1 LDEVVYLWHGE
12 RRQLTRQ
19 QVIDRLRAVVPEP
32 IQTWAVEIEDAVYP
46 VKQAF
51 AIAARTQRADFVTT
65 QARDVLRK
73 LGFRVFDVKDIRNQ
87 SATPS
92 QPAPDALTVSL
103 ELRRIALGRAIEFY
117 GDRND
122 ATPKQ
127 VVAAAAIYERYLR
140 GAGDLLAGK

>member
-1 LDEVVYLWHGE
+1 MDEVVYLWHGE

-19 QVIDRLRAVVPEP
+19 QVIDRLRQVLPEP
-32 IQTWAVEIEDAVYP
+32 IQTWAVEVDDAVYP

-73 LGFRVFDVKDIRNQ
+73 LGFRVFDVKDLRNQ
-87 SATPS
+87 STAPS
-92 QPAPDALTVSL
+92 QPAPDALTASL
-103 ELRRIALGRAIEFY
+103 ELRRIALSRAIVFY
-117 GDRND
+117 GDRHD
-122 ATPKQ
+122 ATPEQ

-140 GAGDLLAGK
+140 GADDMSSGA